1 MSLDTQGMS
10 PDEAELTAELDGNG
24 LPPELDS
31 EAENRKALQREEGDA
46 VDEDPS
52 AAAAAPAPTPAPAT
66 APATAPAVAEQADD
80 ASGFEAPYKVD
91 LPADADQKLNALKT
105 EERDAFKKFSDGD
118 LTAEAYTEI
127 RERTEAESD
136 EIKQQITVARTLAA
150 ANEQNAETAWK
161 RAQRAEFATFKT
173 EGLDYMGKPAM
184 LAAYNHHLKGL
195 AGKPEHEAKSAEWF
209 LREAHRLTK
218 ADLGITA
225 AAPTPAP
232 TPAPKPRG
240 VDPATLPP
248 TLARVP
254 PAADATVDGDEF
266 GYMASLRGADAEKA
280 LAAMTPEQLE
290 RYLT

>member
-1 MSLDTQGMS
+1 MTHLTPFRAWHLGALDVQ
-10 PDEAELTAELDGNG
+10 P
-24 LPPELDS
+24 
-31 EAENRKALQREEGDA
+31 
-46 VDEDPS
+46 
-52 AAAAAPAPTPAPAT
+52 
-66 APATAPAVAEQADD
+66 EQAFTRSLMSHD
-80 ASGFEAPYKVD
+80 Y
-91 LPADADQKLNALKT
+91 
-105 EERDAFKKFSDGD
+105 
-118 LTAEAYTEI
+118 AEAHEGNAMTALI
-127 RERTEAESD
+127 D
-136 EIKQQITVARTLAA
+136 GKPVACAGI
-150 ANEQNAETAWK
+150 
-161 RAQRAEFATFKT
+161 AEF
-173 EGLDYMGKPAM
+173 EGVLVAWAVLGVDAKPAM

-195 AGKPEHEAKSAEWF
+195 AGKPEHESKSAEWF